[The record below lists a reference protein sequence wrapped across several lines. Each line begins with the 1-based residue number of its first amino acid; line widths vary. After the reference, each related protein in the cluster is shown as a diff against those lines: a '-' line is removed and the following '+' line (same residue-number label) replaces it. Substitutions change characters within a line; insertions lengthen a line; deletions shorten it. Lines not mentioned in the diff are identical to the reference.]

1 MAQYSIKEIEH
12 LSGIKAHTLRIWE
25 KRYSIIEPKRT
36 DTNIRYYD
44 DEDLKKILN
53 ISVLNQHGFKISN
66 IAKLSDEQVP
76 EEILK
81 LSSQD
86 DYFSGHIESLIV
98 SMIDFDRQKFDKI
111 FNRSLMSFGMEKTM
125 TNIIYPF
132 FERIGVLWQ
141 TGNINPAQEHFV
153 SYLVREKIIVAIDD
167 VPTLHQANSSSFC
180 LFLPEGEWH
189 ELGLLFYSY
198 FVRKYGH
205 DMIYLGCS
213 VPIDSLKQTAEKLDF
228 DYFVTS
234 SITSLT
240 RKEHIAYFKSLSK
253 SCSSKTIVLL
263 GESASELIKE
273 LPANFIAPKG
283 IDAFKELLRQ

>member
-36 DTNIRYYD
+36 NTNIRYYD
-44 DEDLKKILN
+44 DDDLKKILN

-81 LSSQD
+81 LTNQSEH
-86 DYFSGHIESLIV
+86 FSGHIESLIV
-98 SMIDFDRQKFDKI
+98 AMIDFDRQKFDKI

-125 TNIIYPF
+125 TNIISPF

-141 TGNINPAQEHFV
+141 TGNINPAQEHFI
-153 SYLVREKIIVAIDD
+153 SYLLREKLIVAIDD
-167 VPTLHQANSSSFC
+167 IPLYAHPDARKFC
-180 LFLPEGEWH
+180 MFLPEGEWH

-198 FVRKYGH
+198 FIRKYGH
-205 DMIYLGCS
+205 NLIYLGS
-213 VPIDSLKQTAEKLDF
+213 SLPLKSLIETNLKLNF
-228 DYFVTS
+228 DCFVTS
-234 SITSLT
+234 SVTSLD
-240 RKEHIAYFKSLSK
+240 KNKHLQYFKELSIATNQ
-253 SCSSKTIVLL
+253 KTIVLV
-263 GESASELIKE
+263 GETASELQKD
-273 LPANFIAPKG
+273 LPSNFILPSG
-283 IDAFKELLRQ
+283 LQAFKDLLR

>member
-1 MAQYSIKEIEH
+1 MAQYSIKEVEH

-25 KRYSIIEPKRT
+25 KRYNIIEPKRT
-36 DTNIRYYD
+36 ETNIRYYD

-66 IAKLSDEQVP
+66 IAKLSNEQVP

-81 LSSQD
+81 LSKQD

-98 SMIDFDRQKFDKI
+98 SMIDFDRHKFDKI

-141 TGNINPAQEHFV
+141 TGNINPAQEHFI

-167 VPTLHQANSSSFC
+167 VPIYQQADSKNFC
-180 LFLPEGEWH
+180 MFLPEGEWH

-205 DMIYLGCS
+205 EMIYLGCS
-213 VPIDSLKQTAEKLDF
+213 VPLESLKQTAKKVDF

-240 RKEHIAYFKSLSK
+240 RQEHIAYFNDLSK
-253 SCSSKTIVLL
+253 SFAHKTIVLL
-263 GESASELIKE
+263 GESASDLIKD
-273 LPANFIAPKG
+273 LPANFVAPEG
-283 IDAFKELLRQ
+283 IHSFQALLQ